1 MYTNI
6 KNCKNNQ
13 IQTINP
19 PPYEAPEDLSK
30 NEKNHKKWHLC
41 YFQLNL
47 HDCQGLIFYQK
58 TCSKM
63 ASKQFHEIMW
73 KWIFKS
79 TYCLIN

>member
-6 KNCKNNQ
+6 KNGKNNQ

-30 NEKNHKKWHLC
+30 NEKNHQKWHFC

-47 HDCQGLIFYQK
+47 QECQDLISCQK
-58 TCSKM
+58 NLFIDGVS
-63 ASKQFHEIMW
+63 
-73 KWIFKS
+73 
-79 TYCLIN
+79 NN